1 VTKLSSFA
9 IIRKNLWLVLVLAL
23 FTRFAAAQ
31 ETVHVQVDAG
41 NTQGPFQPVWAYFGA
56 DEPNYSYAPHGKEL
70 VGELSALSPVPVQI
84 RVHNLL
90 TTGDGTASLKW
101 GSTNAYTEDASGKP
115 VYDWK
120 IVDRIFDTYL
130 ETGAKPFVEIGFMP
144 QALSAHPEPYRH
156 DFPKGEIFTGWAYPP
171 NDYKKWA
178 ELVYQWVLHCV
189 EKYGKAQV
197 ETWNWELWNEPDIP
211 YWKGT
216 PEEYNKLYDYTVD
229 AVRRALPNAKVGGP
243 ATTGPARKAA
253 GEYLHQF
260 LEHCANGKNFVTG
273 KTGTPLDF
281 ITFHAK
287 GQPKVVDGHVQM
299 GLLNNLR
306 DVDQGLAIVAS
317 FPKFAS
323 LPIVLSESDPEGC
336 AACSVTTHP
345 QNAYRNGT
353 MYPSYTAAA
362 VRNILDLNQKHKTN
376 LQGMLTWAFEFED
389 QPYFAGFRDL
399 ATNGVDKPVLNL
411 FRVLGMMGN
420 QRVAAV
426 SSGALDVAKIL
437 DNGVRDKADVDAIA
451 TRTPHRVTVL
461 LWNYHDDDVSAPD
474 APIMVD
480 ISGLPEQ
487 SQKIM
492 MRHYRIDR
500 DHSNAY
506 TVWKDIGSPQNPTP
520 EQYAKLKAAGQ
531 LQLLGSPQFVESKL
545 GTMTLEFTLPRQGVS
560 LVELSW

>member
-1 VTKLSSFA
+1 MTNLSSFA
-9 IIRKNLWLVLVLAL
+9 ITRKSLWLVLVLAL

-56 DEPNYSYAPHGKEL
+56 DEPNYSYAPQGKEL

-306 DVDQGLAIVAS
+306 DVDEGLAIVAS

-376 LQGMLTWAFEFED
+376 LQGILTWAFEFED

>member
-1 VTKLSSFA
+1 MTKLSSFA

-56 DEPNYSYAPHGKEL
+56 DEPNYSYAPQGKEL

-376 LQGMLTWAFEFED
+376 LQGILTWAFEFED

-474 APIMVD
+474 APIKLD

-492 MRHYRIDR
+492 MRHYRIDH

-520 EQYAKLKAAGQ
+520 EQYAQLKAAGQ
-531 LQLLGSPQFVESKL
+531 LQLLGSPQWVENKL
-545 GTMTLEFTLPRQGVS
+545 GTTTLEFTLPRQGVS

>member
-1 VTKLSSFA
+1 LNKQSSFA

-90 TTGDGTASLKW
+90 TTGGGTASLKW

>member
-1 VTKLSSFA
+1 VTKLSLFVL
-9 IIRKNLWLVLVLAL
+9 IRKNLSLVLVLAL
-23 FTRFAAAQ
+23 FTTFAAAQ

-56 DEPNYSYAPHGKEL
+56 DEPNYSYAPQGKEL

-90 TTGDGTASLKW
+90 TTGDGTGSLKW

-115 VYDWK
+115 IYDWK

-144 QALSAHPEPYRH
+144 QALSVHPEPYRH
-156 DFPKGEIFTGWAYPP
+156 DFPQGEIFTGWAYPP

-178 ELVYQWVLHCV
+178 ELVHQLVLHCA

-253 GEYLHQF
+253 GEYLRQF

-306 DVDQGLAIVAS
+306 DVDEGLAIVAS

-376 LQGMLTWAFEFED
+376 LQGILTWAFEFED

-411 FRVLGMMGN
+411 FRVLGMMAN

-474 APIMVD
+474 APIKLD
-480 ISGLPEQ
+480 ISGLPEE

-492 MRHYRIDR
+492 MRHYRIDH

-506 TVWKDIGSPQNPTP
+506 TVWKELGSPQNPTL

-531 LQLLGSPQFVESKL
+531 LQLLGSPQWAENKL
-545 GTMTLEFTLPRQGVS
+545 GTVTLEFALPRQAVS
-560 LVELSW
+560 LVELAW